1 MMAFIRSLMGAHG
14 RKAVQT
20 LVEKTVE
27 MDPDTA
33 SKAQLDVMEADLKK
47 ASALVAKL
55 QQDAAR
61 EEREAIEVRKRYD
74 LQVSGA
80 KILWDEYNTLEET
93 DPRRAELGTSLQA
106 MAAELESLKTTVES
120 EEQEATDARQ
130 FLAEAEQVLKDK
142 GQQLLD
148 AKKNLTKAGREL
160 EKAKIRKDAAEAQ
173 AETAAQLAGLR
184 DGQITSMSGAMNAL
198 QNQADQANA
207 EAAAA
212 RLRAEALK
220 KPQLGTDSDP
230 NVQRAIAAARNGGTA
245 LPSPEN
251 LGARLAALGAPIQQP
266 QAALP
271 SPTVTPAS

>member
-14 RKAVQT
+14 QKAIQNV
-20 LVEKTVE
+20 VEKAVE
-27 MDPDTA
+27 MDPATA
-33 SKAQLDVMEADLKK
+33 SKAQLDVMENDLKK
-47 ASALVAKL
+47 ASSLVAKL

-130 FLAEAEQVLKDK
+130 FLAEAEQVLKEK

-148 AKKNLTKAGREL
+148 AKKNLTKAGRDL
-160 EKAKIRKDAAEAQ
+160 EKAKIRKDSAEAA

-184 DGQITSMSGAMNAL
+184 DGQLTSMNGAMNAL

-271 SPTVTPAS
+271 SPSATPAS